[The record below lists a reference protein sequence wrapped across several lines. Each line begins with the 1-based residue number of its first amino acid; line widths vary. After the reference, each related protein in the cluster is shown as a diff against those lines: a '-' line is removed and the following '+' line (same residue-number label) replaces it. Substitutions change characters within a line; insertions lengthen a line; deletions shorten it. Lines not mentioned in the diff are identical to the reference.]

1 MQHLSYVM
9 HIQAV
14 FFDDNQVFLK
24 KNTTIGSQ
32 EVTEIGEW
40 FPINFQWI
48 PILHL
53 NKNLNH
59 QSNISSTLLYA
70 RAV

>member
-1 MQHLSYVM
+1 MCNICHDVM

-59 QSNISSTLLYA
+59 QSNISST
-70 RAV
+70 